1 MKKPSFL
8 GIFKFTLSSAE
19 TVSNNMTYTWRLRK
33 PCESPE
39 KSPCHLGISN
49 TCSKHL
55 HIFIL
60 VFGRLVSLY
69 LVLFSPYAF
78 WFQQKCHFQ
87 FWFYKELKRQ
97 TWGWFQFFFLSGL
110 LFTDTDDSQ
119 DSRAGIFPNTFLQLV
134 SGSKNSIL
142 K

>member
-1 MKKPSFL
+1 MDDKSLSKLTYMKKPSFL

-19 TVSNNMTYTWRLRK
+19 TASNNMTYTWRLRK

-55 HIFIL
+55 HIFIISMY
-60 VFGRLVSLY
+60 F
-69 LVLFSPYAF
+69 VLFSPCAF

-87 FWFYKELKRQ
+87 FWFYKDWKDRHEDDFK
-97 TWGWFQFFFLSGL
+97 FFFSIRAFVHRHWW
-110 LFTDTDDSQ
+110 FTRQQGRHFSKHF
-119 DSRAGIFPNTFLQLV
+119 SAAG
-134 SGSKNSIL
+134 KW
-142 K
+142 